1 MGTLRDAL
9 ICGYYDE
16 EQNYIIEM
24 DVKELKKIIDEQ
36 FNEYKDFLTNIE
48 TKIKLYAL
56 LKYEFTKGLLPK
68 CNQFVVELKG
78 IDE

>member
-24 DVKELKKIIDEQ
+24 DVKELKKVID
-36 FNEYKDFLTNIE
+36 EYKDFLTNIE

>member
-24 DVKELKKIIDEQ
+24 DVKELKKVIDEQ

-56 LKYEFTKGLLPK
+56 LKYEFTKGSLPK
-68 CNQFVVELKG
+68 CNQIVVELKG